1 MPELLEEMER
11 ELGRLRSAARSDGAV
26 WRNTVQ
32 ASAAVL
38 ARGVADLLDTLKLD
52 SPKADAGP
60 APAANPE
67 AHLRAQRF
75 ARVRVAEIQLYQSPQ
90 VKMGRA
96 SGDLYGVLKT
106 VLDAARSAYTEQF
119 LTPVNGIPD
128 YLHHELVKVLA
139 NNDAKLLGSQY
150 PGPLV

>member
-11 ELGRLRSAARSDGAV
+11 EIARLRSVPRSDVTA
-26 WRNTVQ
+26 WRDTVES
-32 ASAAVL
+32 SAAVL
-38 ARGVADLLDTLKLD
+38 ARGVAGLLETLK
-52 SPKADAGP
+52 
-60 APAANPE
+60 APAAPGANAE

-90 VKMGRA
+90 VKTGRA
-96 SGDLYGVLKT
+96 SGDLYGALKT

-128 YLHHELVKVLA
+128 YLHHEVVKVLA

>member
-11 ELGRLRSAARSDGAV
+11 ELRRLRTVVSSAARTDAAV
-26 WRNTVQ
+26 WRDTVQ
-32 ASAAVL
+32 TSAAVL
-38 ARGVADLLDTLKLD
+38 ARGVARLLDSLKT
-52 SPKADAGP
+52 PP
-60 APAANPE
+60 TPEANSE

-75 ARVRVAEIQLYQSPQ
+75 ARVLVAEIQLYQPAQ
-90 VKMGRA
+90 VKAGRA
-96 SGDLYGVLKT
+96 SGDLYAALKT
-106 VLDAARSAYTEQF
+106 PLDAARSAYTERF

-128 YLHHELVKVLA
+128 YLHHEVVNVLA

>member
-11 ELGRLRSAARSDGAV
+11 ELGRLRAVASSVARSDAAV
-26 WRNTVQ
+26 WRDTVQ

-38 ARGVADLLDTLKLD
+38 ARGVAGLLDSLKA
-52 SPKADAGP
+52 PPPP
-60 APAANPE
+60 AEANPE

-75 ARVRVAEIQLYQSPQ
+75 ARVRVAEIQLYQAAQ
-90 VKMGRA
+90 VKAGRV
-96 SGDLYGVLKT
+96 SGDLYGALKT
-106 VLDAARSAYTEQF
+106 VLDAARSAYAERF

-128 YLHHELVKVLA
+128 YLHHEVVKALA
-139 NNDAKLLGSQY
+139 NNDVKLLGSQY